1 MLLVVNWAYYFIYCG
16 KPKMLITFRSN
27 ASADVVM
34 LDKHALSV
42 LKAAGRDYETLPE
55 SGVFTVAQLDEAIQN
70 IVRAVA
76 EDPDSNPDLVYA
88 DKDREEEEDE
98 YPEEKP
104 HPVLEKVTLRRR
116 TFPLL
121 DMLRAAKAQG
131 KEVVWEVGSAW

>member
-1 MLLVVNWAYYFIYCG
+1 
-16 KPKMLITFRSN
+16 MLITFRSN

-55 SGVFTVAQLDEAIQN
+55 SGVFTVDQLDEAIQN
-70 IVRAVA
+70 IIRAVA
-76 EDPDSNPDLVYA
+76 EDPDSNPDQVYA
-88 DKDREEEEDE
+88 DKDREEEDDE

-104 HPVLEKVTLRRR
+104 HPVTERVTLRRR

-121 DMLRAAKAQG
+121 DMLRAARAQG

>member
-1 MLLVVNWAYYFIYCG
+1 
-16 KPKMLITFRSN
+16 MLITFRSN

-55 SGVFTVAQLDEAIQN
+55 SGVFTVAQLDDAIQN
-70 IVRAVA
+70 ITRAVA
-76 EDPDSNPDLVYA
+76 EDPDSNPDQVYA
-88 DKDREEEEDE
+88 DKDREEEDDE

-104 HPVLEKVTLRRR
+104 HPVTERVTLRRR

-121 DMLRAAKAQG
+121 DMLRAARAQG

>member
-1 MLLVVNWAYYFIYCG
+1 MLLVVNLMYYIIYCA

-70 IVRAVA
+70 ITRAVA
-76 EDPDSNPDLVYA
+76 EDPDSNPDQVYA
-88 DKDREEEEDE
+88 DKDREEEDDE

-104 HPVLEKVTLRRR
+104 HPVMEKVTLRRR

-121 DMLRAAKAQG
+121 DMLRAAKVHG